1 METPSRNVEIKAKVR
16 NIEEVFQKTKELSGS
31 EAVSL
36 NQKDIFFTC
45 PDSTMRLKLRHE
57 VKYLVYLYKSIKIL

>member
-16 NIEEVFQKTKELSGS
+16 NIEEVFQKAKELSGS

-45 PDSTMRLKLRHE
+45 PDSSMRLKLRHE
-57 VKYLVYLYKSIKIL
+57 VKYLIYKSIKIL